1 MLICA
6 IIAIIVLLLL
16 QKNPFMK
23 SYSSIE
29 QRIDILQ
36 SRIEAYQEEIKV
48 LQAEP
53 KSNNERIIFKFI
65 ETGSTGKTKDFV
77 RELGIKSPR
86 DSLYSSGDVTKLIKD
101 GADDISPELLSIA
114 RALASARNKN
124 GPAC

>member
-1 MLICA
+1 
-6 IIAIIVLLLL
+6 
-16 QKNPFMK
+16 MK
-23 SYSSIE
+23 SYNSIE

-36 SRIEAYQEEIKV
+36 SRIEAYQDEIET
-48 LQAEP
+48 LETEP
-53 KSNNERIIFKFI
+53 KNNNERIIFKFI

-86 DSLYSSGDVTKLIKD
+86 DSLYSSGDVSKLIKD
-101 GADDISPELLSIA
+101 GASDISPALLEIA

>member
-6 IIAIIVLLLL
+6 IIAIIVLLLS

-48 LQAEP
+48 LQGEP

>member
-6 IIAIIVLLLL
+6 IISIIVLLLS

>member
-6 IIAIIVLLLL
+6 IIAIIVLLLS

-124 GPAC
+124 GPTC

>member
-6 IIAIIVLLLL
+6 IIVIIVLLLS

>member
-1 MLICA
+1 
-6 IIAIIVLLLL
+6 
-16 QKNPFMK
+16 MK

-36 SRIEAYQEEIKV
+36 SRIEAYQEEIAV

-53 KSNNERIIFKFI
+53 RNNNERIIFKFI

-86 DSLYSSGDVTKLIKD
+86 DSLYSSGDVTKLVKD
-101 GADDISPELLSIA
+101 GADDINPALLEIA

-124 GPAC
+124 GPSC